1 MVDNG
6 SKWTISASSG
16 FELLHIVSKLDTNS
30 VLARMLA
37 RMLDPKRVD
46 NGSKWI
52 ISASG
57 GFKLLQMV
65 SKPDTNSVL
74 VMTLDPQ
81 EGG

>member
-6 SKWTISASSG
+6 SKWTISASGG

-30 VLARMLA
+30 VLARML
-37 RMLDPKRVD
+37 DSKRVD

-57 GFKLLQMV
+57 GFELLQMV
-65 SKPDTNSVL
+65 SKPDNSVL
-74 VMTLDPQ
+74 AMTLDPQ
-81 EGG
+81 KGG